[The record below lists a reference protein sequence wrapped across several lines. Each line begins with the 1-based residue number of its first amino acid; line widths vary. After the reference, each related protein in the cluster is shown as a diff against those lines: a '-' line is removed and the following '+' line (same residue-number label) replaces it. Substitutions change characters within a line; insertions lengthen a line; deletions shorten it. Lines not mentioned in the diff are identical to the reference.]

1 MNATPAATAAP
12 DNAAPTEAAP
22 QRVLQ
27 RLIMPTEASPDIAP
41 LYIEASDA
49 RSGASGSAFGLG
61 GGSDSGAAESA
72 GQRTAGTTSVDVSE
86 IGDRHS
92 VRIPAQSMRS
102 FGTYFNAFPA
112 SYWRRWTPVRALR
125 LVVRTAGSGTLVVM
139 RSTARGSLQRHDSMS
154 VSGTG
159 EAVFE
164 LPLTAFGDG
173 GWYWFDAYA
182 GAEELTIIGAEWTA
196 DADLARTDGTFSIA
210 MTTMNKVEYV
220 LDNIATVA
228 EHPELR
234 ERLDVMYVVDQGAD
248 RITDHGEELAPL
260 QEELGGQLR
269 IIEQGNIGG
278 SGGFS
283 RGMHEASTNGAS
295 TYVINCDDDIVLEPE
310 TLVRLVTFADFAT
323 RPTLVGAHMFDLN
336 NRSVLH
342 TFGEVVNPWRIQPA
356 LANTEGQLG
365 HDFAAEPLRS
375 TPWLHRRADVDY
387 NGWWSCLIPT
397 ETVRAIGL
405 SLPVFI
411 KWDDAEYGL
420 RAKKAGY
427 PTVSLPGAGVWHMS
441 WVDKDDLVGWQAYFH
456 ERNRIITALL
466 HSPYPRGG
474 RVVRESQFMDV
485 KHLIS
490 MQYYTEAGRLMAQR
504 DVLEGPDALHPS
516 IGTKLPEIRAM
527 ASDFADASAK
537 KDQDSYPPVHVEKP
551 PRKGRPFTQPRRFML
566 PVWTAKTLAKQ
577 LLKPTSPRAAENP
590 QAVVPHLDA
599 KWWRLSAYDSALV
612 SNAEGTQVSWYKRDP
627 KQVRDKLAQA
637 LTAHLDLHRRWNE
650 LAAQYR
656 ESAGRITSFEAWE
669 RTFAQNPAPV
679 REKDL
684 PSGEGATG
692 TRAAGKRAAG
702 GSTSGGSTSA

>member
-1 MNATPAATAAP
+1 MTATPATAAP
-12 DNAAPTEAAP
+12 STSDQHPELPP
-22 QRVLQ
+22 QRLLQ
-27 RLIMPTEASPDIAP
+27 RLILPYEASPDIVP

-49 RSGASGSAFGLG
+49 RSGASGSALGLG
-61 GGSDSGAAESA
+61 GSSDREAKEAPASSSA
-72 GQRTAGTTSVDVSE
+72 SHSAQRQVDISE
-86 IGDRHS
+86 LSERGS

-112 SYWRRWTPVRALR
+112 SYWRRWTPVRSIR
-125 LVVRTAGSGTLVVM
+125 LTIRTAGAGHLVVM
-139 RSTARGSLQRHDSMS
+139 RSTARGSLQRQESRT
-154 VSGTG
+154 VSGAG
-159 EAVFE
+159 EHVFE

-173 GWYWFDAYA
+173 GWYWFDAFA
-182 GAEELTIIGAEWTA
+182 GSEEFAILGAEWTA
-196 DADLARTDGTFSIA
+196 DADLARTEGSFSIS
-210 MTTMNKVEYV
+210 MTTMNKVDYC
-220 LDNIATVA
+220 LDNIRTLA
-228 EHPELR
+228 EDPDLR
-234 ERLDVMYVVDQGAD
+234 ELLDVMYVIDQGAD
-248 RITDHGEELAPL
+248 RLSDHQQELAPL
-260 QEELGGQLR
+260 QESLGSKLQ

-283 RGMHEASTNGAS
+283 RGMYEAATAGAS
-295 TYVINCDDDIVLEPE
+295 TYVINCDDDIVIEPE
-310 TLVRLVTFADFAT
+310 SLIRMVTFADFAT

-342 TFGEVVNPWRIQPA
+342 TFGEVVDPWRIQPA
-356 LANTEGQLG
+356 LSIGESALG

-466 HSPYPRGG
+466 HSPYARGG
-474 RVVRESQFMDV
+474 RVVKESQFMDV

-504 DVLEGPDALHPS
+504 DVLDGPEALHPA

-527 ASDFADASAK
+527 AADFADASAK
-537 KDQDSYPPVHVEKP
+537 KDQDQYPPVHMDKP
-551 PRKGRPFTQPRRFML
+551 PRKGRGFSQPHRLML

-577 LLKPTSPRAAENP
+577 LLKPTRPRAAENP
-590 QAVVPHLDA
+590 QTVIPHLDA

-612 SNAEGTQVSWYKRDP
+612 SNAEGTQVSWYRRDP
-627 KQVRDKLAQA
+627 RQVREMLTGAI
-637 LTAHLDLHRRWNE
+637 TAHVELHRRWNE
-650 LAAQYR
+650 LRDRYRDASAQ
-656 ESAGRITSFEAWE
+656 ITSFAAWE
-669 RTFAQNPAPV
+669 QTFADNPAPV
-679 REKDL
+679 RERDRAGSSA
-684 PSGEGATG
+684 PAASTG
-692 TRAAGKRAAG
+692 GTAA
-702 GSTSGGSTSA
+702 

>member
-1 MNATPAATAAP
+1 MNAIPATAAP
-12 DNAAPTEAAP
+12 RATTASPADAQ
-22 QRVLQ
+22 QRLLQ
-27 RLIMPTEASPDIAP
+27 RLIMPFEASPDIVP
-41 LYIEASDA
+41 LYIEAADA
-49 RSGASGSAFGLG
+49 RSGATGGAFGLG
-61 GGSDSGAAESA
+61 GNTERDAKEEAAQSAARSA
-72 GQRTAGTTSVDVSE
+72 GASAVDISE
-86 IGDRHS
+86 LSERHS
-92 VRIPAQSMRS
+92 VRIPAHSMRS

-112 SYWRRWTPVRALR
+112 SYWRRWTPVRAIR
-125 LVVRTAGSGTLVVM
+125 LTIRTAGSGHLVVM
-139 RSTARGSLQRHDSMS
+139 RSTARGTLQRQVSRT
-154 VSGTG
+154 VSGSG
-159 EAVFE
+159 EHVFE

-182 GAEELTIIGAEWTA
+182 GTEDLAILGAEWTA
-196 DADLARTDGTFSIA
+196 DADLARTEGSFSIS
-210 MTTMNKVEYV
+210 MTTMNKVEYC
-220 LDNIATVA
+220 LENIRTVA
-228 EHPELR
+228 ETPELR
-234 ERLDVMYVVDQGAD
+234 ELLDVMYVIDQGAD
-248 RITDHGEELAPL
+248 RLRDHAEQLDPL
-260 QEELGGQLR
+260 QEALGGQLQ

-283 RGMHEASTNGAS
+283 RGMYEAATAGAS
-295 TYVINCDDDIVLEPE
+295 TYVINCDDDIVIEPE
-310 TLVRLVTFADFAT
+310 SLIRMITFADFAT

-342 TFGEVVNPWRIQPA
+342 TFGEVVDPWRIQPA
-356 LANTEGQLG
+356 ISNPDGEMG
-365 HDFAAEPLRS
+365 HDFALDPLRS

-466 HSPYPRGG
+466 HSPYARGG
-474 RVVRESQFMDV
+474 RVVWESQFMDV

-504 DVLEGPDALHPS
+504 DVLDGPEALHPS
-516 IGTKLPEIRAM
+516 IGTKLPEIRQM
-527 ASDFADASAK
+527 AADFADAAAK
-537 KDQDSYPPVHVEKP
+537 KDQDLYPPVHVDKP
-551 PRKGRPFTQPRRFML
+551 PRKGRPFTQPRRLML

-577 LLKPTSPRAAENP
+577 LVKPTRARAEENP
-590 QAVVPHLDA
+590 QAVIPHLDA

-627 KQVRDKLAQA
+627 KQVRTMLTEAI
-637 LTAHLDLHRRWNE
+637 TAHVQLHRRWNE
-650 LAAQYR
+650 LRDSYRAATEQ
-656 ESAGRITSFEAWE
+656 ITSFAAWE
-669 RTFAQNPAPV
+669 RTFVDNPAPV
-679 REKDL
+679 RERDRD
-684 PSGEGATG
+684 A
-692 TRAAGKRAAG
+692 AAGSAIGAG
-702 GSTSGGSTSA
+702 GSQA

>member
-1 MNATPAATAAP
+1 MNATTATTAPAPAEDAAQATAV
-12 DNAAPTEAAP
+12 P

-27 RLIMPTEASPDIAP
+27 RLILPVEASPDIVP
-41 LYIEASDA
+41 LYIEAADA
-49 RSGASGSAFGLG
+49 RSGATGGAFGLG
-61 GGSDSGAAESA
+61 GNPDRTVPTADPGAAGRGTS
-72 GQRTAGTTSVDVSE
+72 TAAVDISE
-86 IGDRHS
+86 LNERHS
-92 VRIPAQSMRS
+92 VQIPAHTMRS

-112 SYWRRWTPVRALR
+112 SYWRRWTPVRSIRLR
-125 LVVRTAGSGTLVVM
+125 IRTIGSGHLVIM
-139 RSTARGSLQRHDSMS
+139 RSTARGTLQRQVSRT
-154 VSGTG
+154 VAGSGTQD
-159 EAVFE
+159 FE

-182 GAEELTIIGAEWTA
+182 GDEDLTVLSAEWTA
-196 DADLARTDGTFSIA
+196 DEDLARTEGTFSIS
-210 MTTMNKVEYV
+210 MTTMNKVEYC
-220 LDNIATVA
+220 LENIRTVA
-228 EHPELR
+228 EDPDLR
-234 ERLDVMYVVDQGAD
+234 QLLGVMYVIDQGSD
-248 RITDHGEELAPL
+248 RLTDHPEELAPL
-260 QEELGGQLR
+260 QESLGDQLQ

-283 RGMHEASTNGAS
+283 RGMYEAATEGSA

-310 TLVRLVTFADFAT
+310 SLIRLTTFADFAT

-342 TFGEVVNPWRIQPA
+342 TFGEVVDPWRIQPA
-356 LANTEGQLG
+356 IASPGGEMG
-365 HDFAAEPLRS
+365 HDFALDPLRS

-405 SLPVFI
+405 ALPVFI

-466 HSPYPRGG
+466 HSPYARGG
-474 RVVRESQFMDV
+474 RVVKESQFMDV

-516 IGTKLPEIRAM
+516 IGARLPEIRAM
-527 ASDFADASAK
+527 AADFDDAVAK
-537 KDQDSYPPVHVEKP
+537 KDQDLYPAVHVDKP
-551 PRKGRPFTQPRRFML
+551 PRKGRPFTQPRRLML
-566 PVWTAKTLAKQ
+566 PAWTVKTLAKQ
-577 LLKPTSPRAAENP
+577 LLAPPTARAAEHP
-590 QAVVPHLDA
+590 QAAIPHLDA

-627 KQVRDKLAQA
+627 RQVRQMLSEAI
-637 LTAHLDLHRRWNE
+637 TAHVELHRRWNE
-650 LAAQYR
+650 LRTQYR
-656 ESAGRITSFEAWE
+656 AACERITSFAEWE
-669 RTFAQNPAPV
+669 RTFAENPAPV
-679 REKDL
+679 RERD
-684 PSGEGATG
+684 
-692 TRAAGKRAAG
+692 RDAGAG
-702 GSTSGGSTSA
+702 GSGSTAA